1 MTNKERL
8 TQLLE
13 STPYCENDCYLYRR
27 EYTVDEHKKYLN
39 EVMVNHLL
47 SNGVVYPRC
56 KVGDAVYYINRKE
69 KRIFHTYI
77 KYITITTTG
86 LSYVTYWDST
96 YHDEDFDE
104 VIFLSE
110 EKAKKA
116 LGEEE

>member
-8 TQLLE
+8 TQLLIH
-13 STPYCENDCYLYRR
+13 TPDCDRDCSLCGYKYA
-27 EYTVDEHKKYLN
+27 DDKCNEHFGGIIAD
-39 EVMVNHLL
+39 HLL
-47 SNGVVYPRC
+47 FKGVVYPRC
-56 KVGDAVYYINRKE
+56 KVGDAVFYINRKE

-110 EKAKKA
+110 EDAKKA